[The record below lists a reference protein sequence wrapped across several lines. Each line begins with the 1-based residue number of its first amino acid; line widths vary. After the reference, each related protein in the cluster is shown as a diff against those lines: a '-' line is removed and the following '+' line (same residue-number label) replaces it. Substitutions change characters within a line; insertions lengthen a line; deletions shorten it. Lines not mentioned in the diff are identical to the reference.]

1 LPAPPV
7 VPVSRRDFLRL
18 TGAAG
23 GGLMLA
29 FHLRPRAV
37 RAADAPGYGSGH
49 AREFAPNGF
58 LRIAPDGGVTIFSK
72 APEIGQG
79 IMTSF
84 AMIIAE
90 ELDADWSKVRVEQAP
105 INPDVYG
112 SQAAG
117 GSTSIPRNWDQL
129 RRAGAVGRAM
139 LVAAAA
145 QSWKV
150 SDAECTTANSVVT
163 HTASGRTLTYGELA
177 ARAAALPI
185 PNAATVPLKQRKDY
199 KLLGTRVSGVDNLK
213 VVTGQPLFGI
223 DQSMPDMLYAVHE
236 KSPVYGGSVA
246 EANLDEVRRLPG
258 VRDVF
263 ILEGDN
269 RSDALPG
276 VVIVATSTWRAISAK
291 KALKVRWNDSPASQD
306 SWKGASAKARMLS
319 DQDGGQKIVETGDVK
334 AAFAAAA
341 KTVKSFYTYGFVSH
355 AQLEPQNT
363 TAWFR
368 DGAIEMWTPSQ
379 VPDRGRTVVAQML
392 GLPVDKVTVHQ
403 TRVGGGFGRR
413 LMTDYMAEA
422 ALIARRVSA
431 PVKLMWTREDDMTHD
446 YYRAGG
452 FHSLRGAVDKG
463 GKLSAWNDHFIT
475 FSNDGQRPVGGGEL
489 RADEFPAQLLPNV
502 HISQTMLP
510 LGTRC
515 GPWRAPG
522 DNTKAFAV
530 QSFLHE
536 LAVAAKRDHRDF
548 LIEIMGERRWLAAQ
562 TDRDLNT
569 GRAVDV
575 IKLATDKA
583 GWGRALPQGHA
594 LGLAFHFCHA
604 GHVAE
609 VAEVSVTAQRKIT
622 VHRVTVAADVGPI
635 VNRSGADN
643 QMLGAVTDGLSTM
656 LDLEITIEGGRVA
669 QQNFGDYRPLRMPN
683 APIVDAYFIE
693 SDYSPTGLGEPA
705 LPPLAPAVCNAI
717 FTATGHRIRTLP
729 ISREG
734 FSV

>member
-1 LPAPPV
+1 
-7 VPVSRRDFLRL
+7 
-18 TGAAG
+18 
-23 GGLMLA
+23 
-29 FHLRPRAV
+29 
-37 RAADAPGYGSGH
+37 
-49 AREFAPNGF
+49 
-58 LRIAPDGGVTIFSK
+58 
-72 APEIGQG
+72 
-79 IMTSF
+79 
-84 AMIIAE
+84 
-90 ELDADWSKVRVEQAP
+90 
-105 INPDVYG
+105 
-112 SQAAG
+112 
-117 GSTSIPRNWDQL
+117 
-129 RRAGAVGRAM
+129 
-139 LVAAAA
+139 
-145 QSWKV
+145 
-150 SDAECTTANSVVT
+150 
-163 HTASGRTLTYGELA
+163 
-177 ARAAALPI
+177 
-185 PNAATVPLKQRKDY
+185 
-199 KLLGTRVSGVDNLK
+199 
-213 VVTGQPLFGI
+213 
-223 DQSMPDMLYAVHE
+223 
-236 KSPVYGGSVA
+236 
-246 EANLDEVRRLPG
+246 
-258 VRDVF
+258 
-263 ILEGDN
+263 
-269 RSDALPG
+269 
-276 VVIVATSTWRAISAK
+276 
-291 KALKVRWNDSPASQD
+291 
-306 SWKGASAKARMLS
+306 
-319 DQDGGQKIVETGDVK
+319 
-334 AAFAAAA
+334 
-341 KTVKSFYTYGFVSH
+341 
-355 AQLEPQNT
+355 
-363 TAWFR
+363 
-368 DGAIEMWTPSQ
+368 
-379 VPDRGRTVVAQML
+379 
-392 GLPVDKVTVHQ
+392 
-403 TRVGGGFGRR
+403 
-413 LMTDYMAEA
+413 
-422 ALIARRVSA
+422 
-431 PVKLMWTREDDMTHD
+431 MTHD